1 MLTFETG
8 KENFEKLLNDPS
20 FQNTN
25 KNEAETRF
33 KIIDRLFRECL
44 DWEFSD
50 ISVEENYNG
59 KYTDYIF
66 SAPNKSLIVE
76 AKKEGAYFEI
86 PTGNRDKKSIKSLIS
101 GNTDLRKAMEQVA
114 DYCKERGIEFAVV
127 CNGHQLIA
135 FVGSR
140 NDGVAP
146 FDADA
151 FVFDSLDEIKDKFN
165 LFWNILSKKAIEDR
179 TMFKKLANKEEFLSF
194 NKISK
199 LIPNYPGSRIRND
212 IQLELDNLS
221 SIIFEDIELEE
232 DSKAAFLKECY
243 CSSGALSQYSM
254 LSKQI
259 LENKYANMFEG
270 CKDIPTIKPANTK
283 KGVAPELIQN
293 INKRP
298 ILLIGDVG
306 AGKTSFIENLM
317 YVEAPQ
323 LFENAFTLY
332 LDFGSKGAL
341 TTDLKEFISIEIL
354 KQFREKYKIDFEDR
368 NFVRSVYDSDVK
380 RLSNSIYA
388 DLKEINPDLY
398 KQKEIEMLSEKLTN
412 NFNHLM
418 NSLLHIQNSWKK
430 QLILFLDN
438 TDQRD
443 EIIQQEVF
451 IIANEISSSWDA
463 TVFLPMRPETFNRS
477 NQLGHLSGY
486 NAKAF
491 TIGPPRTEQVI
502 EKRVD
507 YAIKLAS
514 GEELIKKLGCHIHLN
529 KLSNFLTVFKE
540 SFTQSRDLKDF
551 IVNISGGNIRWALD
565 YVRNFFGSGHV
576 DTKKILNIYEESGS
590 YYIPLHEFLKTV
602 MYKNNEFYNSEEF
615 PITNLFEVTSE
626 DPREH
631 FLTPLIIYYLC
642 TTTENK
648 TEGDYLNSKYLISI
662 LQEEGFIPQ
671 KIEEHI
677 KRALKRKLIESSSKR
692 IPEYMNDTPIQLRQT
707 SIGMYHITKLIQ
719 SFTYID
725 GISFDTA
732 IFDNTIFENMKNYCL
747 ANFSNIG
754 IIERINKTAYFRNYL
769 DKIWDDAKFKS
780 SYPWLTFSENLNV
793 EMTKIRN
800 KIIRIQE
807 EVIEVTK

>member
-1 MLTFETG
+1 MLTIETA
-8 KENFEKLLNDPS
+8 KENFENLLIDPS
-20 FQNTN
+20 FQNTD
-25 KNEAETRF
+25 KNEAETRL

-44 DWEFSD
+44 GWEFLD
-50 ISVEENYNG
+50 ISVEESYNG

-66 SAPNKSLIVE
+66 SAPNKALIVE
-76 AKKEGAYFEI
+76 AKKEGIYFEI
-86 PTGNRDKKSIKSLIS
+86 PTGNRDKRAIRSLIS
-101 GNTDLRKAMEQVA
+101 GNTDLKNAMTQVT

-140 NDGVAP
+140 NDGIAP

-179 TMFKKLANKEEFLSF
+179 TMFKKLSNKEEFLTF
-194 NKISK
+194 NKLSK
-199 LIPNYPGSRIRND
+199 LIPYYPGSKIRND
-212 IQLELDNLS
+212 IQSELDNLS
-221 SIIFEDIELEE
+221 SIIFEDIKLEE
-232 DSKAAFLKECY
+232 DSKANFLKECY

-270 CKDIPTIKPANTK
+270 CKEIPTIMPANTK

-293 INKRP
+293 IYKRP

-306 AGKTSFIENLM
+306 VGKTSFIENLM
-317 YVEAPQ
+317 YVEAPE
-323 LFENAFTLY
+323 LFHNAFTLY

-354 KQFREKYKIDFEDR
+354 KQFKEKYQIDFEER

-380 RLSNSIYA
+380 KMSNSIYA
-388 DLKEINPDLY
+388 DLKEINPNLY
-398 KQKEIEMLSEKLTN
+398 KQKEIEMLSEKLNN

-418 NSLLHIQNSWKK
+418 CSLLHIQTSWKR

-438 TDQRD
+438 TDQR
-443 EIIQQEVF
+443 EEVIQQEVF
-451 IIANEISSSWDA
+451 IIANEISSSWNA

-486 NAKAF
+486 NVKAF
-491 TIGPPRTEQVI
+491 TISPPRPEQVV

-514 GEELIKKLGCHIHLN
+514 GEELIKKLGCHMQLS

-540 SFTQSRDLKDF
+540 SFIQSRELKDF
-551 IVNISGGNIRWALD
+551 IVNISGGNIRWTLD

-576 DTKKILNIYEESGS
+576 DTRKILNIYEESNS

-615 PITNLFEVTSE
+615 PITNLFEVTSD

-642 TTTENK
+642 ATTKNK
-648 TEGDYLNSKYLISI
+648 TEGDYLNSKDLISI
-662 LQEEGFIPQ
+662 LQDEGFMPQ

-677 KRALKRKLIESSSKR
+677 KRALKRKLIESSNKR
-692 IPEYMNDTPIQLRQT
+692 IPEYMNDTPVQLRQT
-707 SIGMYHITKLIQ
+707 SIGVYHITKLIQ

-754 IIERINKTAYFRNYL
+754 IKERIARTEYFRNYL
-769 DKIWDDAKFKS
+769 NKAWVEANFKS
-780 SYPWLTFSENLNV
+780 SYNWLTFSENLNV

-800 KIIRIQE
+800 KIMRIQE
-807 EVIEVTK
+807 EIIEITK

>member
-1 MLTFETG
+1 MLTFEKG
-8 KENFEKLLNDPS
+8 KANFEKLLEDPLC
-20 FQNTN
+20 QNTD
-25 KNEAETRF
+25 KNEAETRL
-33 KIIDRLFRECL
+33 KIIDRIFRECL
-44 DWEFSD
+44 DWDLSD
-50 ISVEENYNG
+50 ISVEENYN
-59 KYTDYIF
+59 KTYTDYIF
-66 SAPNKSLIVE
+66 STNTKALIVE
-76 AKKEGAYFEI
+76 AKKEGTYFEI
-86 PTGNRDKKSIKSLIS
+86 PIGNRDKRSIKSLIS
-101 GNTDLRKAMEQVA
+101 GNADLKNAITQVT
-114 DYCKERGIEFAVV
+114 DYCRDRGIEFAVV

-146 FDADA
+146 LEADA
-151 FVFDSLDEIKDKFN
+151 FVFDSLEEINNKFN

-179 TMFKKLANKEEFLSF
+179 TMFKKLANKEEFSNF
-194 NKISK
+194 NKLSK
-199 LIPNYPGSRIRND
+199 LIPYYPGSKIRND
-212 IQLELDNLS
+212 IQSELDNLS
-221 SIIFEDIELEE
+221 SIIFEDIKLEE

-254 LSKQI
+254 LSRQI
-259 LENKYANMFEG
+259 LENKYTDMFDG

-293 INKRP
+293 IYQRP

-306 AGKTSFIENLM
+306 VGKTSFIENLM

-323 LFENAFTLY
+323 LFKNAFTLY
-332 LDFGSKGAL
+332 LDFGSEGSL
-341 TTDLKEFISIEIL
+341 TSDLKNFIAIEIL
-354 KQFREKYKIDFEDR
+354 KQFREKYNVDFEER

-380 RLSNSIYA
+380 NFANSIYG
-388 DLKEINPDLY
+388 DLKEINPELY
-398 KQKEIEMLSEKLTN
+398 KQKEIEMLSEKLKN
-412 NFNHLM
+412 NFNHLKD
-418 NSLLHIQNSWKK
+418 SLLHIQASWKK

-443 EIIQQEVF
+443 EITQQEVF
-451 IIANEISSSWDA
+451 IIANEISSSWNA
-463 TVFLPMRPETFNRS
+463 TVFLPMRPETFYRS

-491 TIGPPRTEQVI
+491 TIAPPRTEQVI
-502 EKRVD
+502 EKRIN

-514 GEELIKKLGCHIHLN
+514 GEELIKKLGCSLRLN
-529 KLSNFLTVFKE
+529 KLSDFLSVFQK
-540 SFTQSRDLKDF
+540 SFTNSRELKDF
-551 IVNISGGNIRWALD
+551 IVNISDGNIRWALD

-631 FLTPLIIYYLC
+631 FLTLLIIYYLC
-642 TTTENK
+642 TTKKDK
-648 TEGDYLNSKYLISI
+648 TEGDYLNSKDLISI
-662 LQEEGFIPQ
+662 LQNEGFTPQ

-677 KRALKRKLIESSSKR
+677 KRALKRKLIESSSNR
-692 IPEYMNDTPIQLRQT
+692 IPEYMHNTPIQLRQT
-707 SIGMYHITKLIQ
+707 SIGVYHITKLIQ

-732 IFDNTIFENMKNYCL
+732 VFDNTIFENMKSHCL
-747 ANFSNIG
+747 ANLSNTDIM
-754 IIERINKTAYFRNYL
+754 ERIARTEYFRDYL
-769 DKIWDDAKFKS
+769 NKIWTDAKFKS
-780 SYPWLTFSENLNV
+780 SYNWLTLSENLKV
-793 EMTKIRN
+793 EMIKIRN
-800 KIIRIQE
+800 KIMRIQE
-807 EVIEVTK
+807 ETIE